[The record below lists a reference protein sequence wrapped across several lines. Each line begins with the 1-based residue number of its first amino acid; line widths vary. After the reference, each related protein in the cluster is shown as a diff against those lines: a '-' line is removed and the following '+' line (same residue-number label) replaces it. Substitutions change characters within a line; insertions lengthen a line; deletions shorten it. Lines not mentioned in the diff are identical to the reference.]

1 MNHVQNFNNE
11 VLQFC
16 FDFCA
21 RRHHYQKWGV
31 TGRQENT
38 KFLPAAAL
46 FTGKQFVSSDV

>member
-1 MNHVQNFNNE
+1 M
-11 VLQFC
+11 LQLRLRLSVSPHTSLV
-16 FDFCA
+16 DSLPVTI
-21 RRHHYQKWGV
+21 HEIV